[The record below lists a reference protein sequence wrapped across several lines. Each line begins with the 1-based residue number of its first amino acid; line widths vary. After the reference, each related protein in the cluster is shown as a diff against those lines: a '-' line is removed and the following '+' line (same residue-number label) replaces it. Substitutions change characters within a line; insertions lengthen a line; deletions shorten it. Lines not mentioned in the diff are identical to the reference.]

1 MKEHT
6 FDAMT
11 RRAAKQVSRRT
22 SLAALSAAGLAALAA
37 PVSAD
42 AKKKNNDNKCKKD
55 KQQCNQDLE
64 ACTAQ
69 AADCTAQ
76 AAQCAAQVDQCTT
89 FLTAQCG
96 GNPDCLD
103 SVACCSV
110 LANCDFN
117 TFFACLIGTGA
128 S

>member
-6 FDAMT
+6 FDVMT

-22 SLAALSAAGLAALAA
+22 SLAALSAAGLAALTA
-37 PVSAD
+37 PLPAD
-42 AKKKNNDNKCKKD
+42 AKKKNNDNDCKKD
-55 KQQCNQDLE
+55 KKQCNQDLV
-64 ACTAQ
+64 ACSAQ
-69 AADCTAQ
+69 AAECTAQ
-76 AAQCAAQVDQCTT
+76 AAQCAAQVEQCTT
-89 FLTAQCG
+89 VLTAQCG
-96 GNPDCLD
+96 GDPDCQD

-117 TFFACLIGTGA
+117 AFFACLIATGA

>member
-6 FDAMT
+6 FDAMA
-11 RRAAKQVSRRT
+11 RRGARQVSRRT

-37 PVSAD
+37 PLPAD
-42 AKKKNNDNKCKKD
+42 AKKNNDNNCKKD
-55 KQQCNQDLE
+55 KQRCNQDLE
-64 ACTAQ
+64 ACSAQ
-69 AADCTAQ
+69 AADCSAQ
-76 AAQCAAQVDQCTT
+76 AALCAAQVEQCTT

-110 LANCDFN
+110 LTNCDFN

>member
-37 PVSAD
+37 PLPAD
-42 AKKKNNDNKCKKD
+42 AKKKKNDNNCKKD
-55 KQQCNQDLE
+55 KQQCNQDLA

-69 AADCTAQ
+69 AADCSAQ
-76 AAQCAAQVDQCTT
+76 AALCAAQVDQCTT
-89 FLTAQCG
+89 FLTVVCE

-103 SVACCSV
+103 SVACCSR
-110 LANCDFN
+110 LEDCDFN
-117 TFFACLIGTGA
+117 GFFACLVDAGA

>member
-22 SLAALSAAGLAALAA
+22 SLAAMSAAGFAALTVPLPAE
-37 PVSAD
+37 
-42 AKKKNNDNKCKKD
+42 AKKKNDNNDCKKD
-55 KQQCNQDLE
+55 KKQCNQDLAE
-64 ACTAQ
+64 CSAQ
-69 AADCTAQ
+69 AAACTAQ

-89 FLTAQCG
+89 FLTAECG
-96 GNPDCLD
+96 GNPDCQD

-117 TFFACLIGTGA
+117 AFFACLLATGA
-128 S
+128 T